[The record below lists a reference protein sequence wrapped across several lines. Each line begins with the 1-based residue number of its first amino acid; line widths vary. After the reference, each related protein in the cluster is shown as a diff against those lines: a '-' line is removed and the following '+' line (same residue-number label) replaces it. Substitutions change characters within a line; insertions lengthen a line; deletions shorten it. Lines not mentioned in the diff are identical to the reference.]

1 MIIVEVLSNLF
12 TKFFKEKLF
21 KLLKIFEASTLEECW
36 QRKESFQLLK
46 ACRSEMGLQGS
57 LHTCCFPKGL
67 HRWFDQLNLEKLD
80 RAEVRSKYTDCT
92 HKKWLSRSFFPVSIN
107 KYNDTNRLNI
117 ASFVNYKCISS
128 LQFVNSKILQ
138 IKWILFLPK
147 K

>member
-1 MIIVEVLSNLF
+1 MKYYQTYSQNFFLKKNF
-12 TKFFKEKLF
+12 WNFWKF
-21 KLLKIFEASTLEECW
+21 FEASTLVECW
-36 QRKESFQLLK
+36 RWKESFQLLK

-92 HKKWLSRSFFPVSIN
+92 HKKWLSRSLFPVSIY
-107 KYNDTNRLNI
+107 KYNDTNWLNI
-117 ASFVNYKCISS
+117 ALFVNYKCISS
-128 LQFVNSKILQ
+128 LQSVNSKILQ
-138 IKWILFLPK
+138 IKWILFSPK